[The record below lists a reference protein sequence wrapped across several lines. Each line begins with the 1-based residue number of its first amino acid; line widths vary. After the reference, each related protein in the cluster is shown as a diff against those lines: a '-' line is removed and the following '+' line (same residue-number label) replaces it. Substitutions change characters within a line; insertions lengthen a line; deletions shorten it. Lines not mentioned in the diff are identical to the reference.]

1 MESTVCVLCARLH
14 ERWYELPDVQVAI
27 CRDCTVRTLRLIA
40 ASTDAEL
47 ERIWLFL
54 NPPHPRQPAPKDVPP
69 VEHWDPTT
77 KRFEPI
83 SLDLAAM
90 RRDRAM
96 RRASREVFMNL
107 CPEIALRDV
116 CEAVLRD
123 GDDPVEAVG
132 IVFHRKIFLPNA
144 VGLLSSALFKS

>member
-1 MESTVCVLCARLH
+1 MGSTACALCVRYH
-14 ERWYELPDVQVAI
+14 ERWYELSDVQVAI
-27 CRDCTVRTLRLIA
+27 CRDCTMRTLRLIA

-54 NPPHPRQPAPKDVPP
+54 NPLHPRQPAPKDVPP
-69 VEHWDPTT
+69 VEQWDPTT

-83 SLDLAAM
+83 NPDLAAL
-90 RRDRAM
+90 RDRTIRRLSWEVLM
-96 RRASREVFMNL
+96 RI

-116 CEAVLRD
+116 CDAVLKD

-132 IVFHRKIFLPNA
+132 IIFHRKIFLPNA
-144 VGLLSSALFKS
+144 VGLLSGALFKG